1 MVGWR
6 PFTQRCPAQSRSV
19 VGSGWPGRGSKRVP
33 REAGR
38 LTRFRRRAADE
49 SGTVVALVAVSIVVL
64 LGMAALAIDLSSLYQ
79 AQKKAQTAADA
90 GALAATQDL
99 PSNATGAA
107 NDGTTY
113 AQENYPGASVTVS
126 TPYAGNSNRVKVTVN
141 ATAPTFFAK
150 IFGFNSAAI
159 SASAI
164 GGEHGKSMQAA
175 IFAYADGGN
184 CSTDTGI
191 QLEKNNFNITGAIQS
206 NGSIT
211 DSGLGTATVGAGVF
225 GTGTGCAYNGSTS
238 HYATAPF
245 ASPPTPYPLDY
256 RNYPPTCTNYVT
268 GNYVF
273 TGTVAAGVYCNTNG
287 SIDFSGAT
295 GTGVTFVANQIR
307 VTGVA
312 TLTGPTVNGAYGLL
326 LYQTGCDASP
336 GPGPLQITGNSQT
349 LNGTIFA
356 PCATVNITQNSTS
369 TGFIEANNV
378 NIIFNNFTIVG
389 DGPVVPGTG
398 GGLLG

>member
-1 MVGWR
+1 M
-6 PFTQRCPAQSRSV
+6 
-19 VGSGWPGRGSKRVP
+19 
-33 REAGR
+33 
-38 LTRFRRRAADE
+38 
-49 SGTVVALVAVSIVVL
+49 ALVAVSIVAL

-79 AQKKAQTAADA
+79 AQKQAQTAADA

-99 PSNATGAA
+99 PSNTTGAA

-113 AQENYPGASVTVS
+113 AQENYRGATVTVA
-126 TPYAGNSNRVKVTVN
+126 TNYAGNANRVKVTVN

-184 CSTDTGI
+184 CSTDIGI
-191 QLEKNNFNITGAIQS
+191 KIDKNNAQITGALQS
-206 NGSIT
+206 NGNLT
-211 DSGLGTATVGAGVF
+211 DSGGGNTSIGAGVY
-225 GTGTGCAYNGSTS
+225 GTGSGCAFSGNTG

-256 RNYPPTCTNYVT
+256 RNFPPTCTNYVT
-268 GNYVF
+268 GTYVF
-273 TGTVAAGVYCNTNG
+273 TGTVAPGVYCNTTG

-295 GTGVTFVANQIR
+295 GTGVTFVANKIGA
-307 VTGVA
+307 TSGA
-312 TLTGPTVNGAYGLL
+312 TLTGPMVNGAYGLL
-326 LYQTGCDASP
+326 LYQTGCDDSP
-336 GPGPLQITGNSQT
+336 GPGPMQISGNGET
-349 LNGTIFA
+349 LDGTIFA
-356 PCATVNITQNSTS
+356 PCATVDINNNNSS

-378 NIIFNNFTIVG
+378 QIFFNNFHIVG

>member
-1 MVGWR
+1 M
-6 PFTQRCPAQSRSV
+6 A
-19 VGSGWPGRGSKRVP
+19 
-33 REAGR
+33 
-38 LTRFRRRAADE
+38 RFRRRAADE

-79 AQKKAQTAADA
+79 AQKQAQTAADA

-99 PSNATGAA
+99 PSNAIGAA

-113 AQENYPGASVTVS
+113 AQKNDPGSSVTVS

-141 ATAPTFFAK
+141 VTAPTFFAK
-150 IFGFNSAAI
+150 VFGFNSAAV
-159 SASAI
+159 SASAV

-184 CSTDTGI
+184 CSSDIGI
-191 QLEKNNFNITGAIQS
+191 VIDKNNAQITGALQS
-206 NGSIT
+206 NGNVT
-211 DSGLGTATVGAGVF
+211 DSGGGNTGIGTAVY
-225 GTGTGCAYNGSTS
+225 GTGTGCSFTGNSG
-238 HYATAPF
+238 HYTTTPF
-245 ASPPTPYPLDY
+245 AAPPTPYPLDY
-256 RNYPPTCTNYVT
+256 RNFPPTCTTYVT
-268 GNYVF
+268 GTYVF
-273 TGTVAAGVYCNTNG
+273 TGTVAPGVYCNTNG

-295 GTGVTFVANQIR
+295 GSGVTFVANKIGA
-307 VTGVA
+307 TGGA

-326 LYQTGCDASP
+326 LYQTGCDANP
-336 GPGPLQITGNSQT
+336 GPGPLQISGNGET

-356 PCATVNITQNSTS
+356 PCATVNINNNNSS

-378 NIIFNNFTIVG
+378 HIFFNNFQIVG
-389 DGPVVPGTG
+389 DGPVVAGTG